1 MSRREDSKRERIRA
15 EEEALNK
22 QLQDAGLYEEG
33 MGLEEK
39 RTMLQ
44 LLEESRASAQQEAKE
59 REHWRQQEEQIL
71 NETLNK
77 SFNDNPEED
86 QQSAI
91 GSSIQDNE
99 DNSRDSDVV
108 AIPSGSD
115 KHDVRNSGNTSDCG
129 SVTPDLSP
137 LRPGSP
143 ELLVPSL
150 SPRQEQRAADRP
162 STSKSKSNNITGK
175 EKTKGSSQNSDED
188 LFCDSQSS
196 DQFVNRRKHQEC
208 IVTESHVKVD
218 SKASLS
224 SPGRRRP
231 VQQKLTVVRTVER
244 RTFIVEESNS
254 EPLEAQRSMRRYSVE
269 EVPSESDKSESKV
282 SSYSQP
288 LFSSGEDSS
297 RKQRHV
303 SEDEDGIQLLSPV
316 IGQRTVSSR
325 SAPSSSAKQNNQ
337 TLQDAEVSNSIEA
350 EPVRQIDAVML
361 GDSDDDFVLPSP
373 SVSQSTNS
381 NQVEKLCS
389 TPDGCESQKTQEAGK
404 SKHPPQERQ
413 ASDVSDKTDHGKNAE
428 VDCSIDS
435 QSPRHNHK
443 KAADGAGNHNMEISD
458 SDDEDHSF
466 NYQNDRKRNVNVFC
480 PQDNSDIPLKRRR
493 KMTVEDRK
501 VIYFK
506 SSEETLDDCFKRIL
520 GMISQDMERLE
531 QNQSS
536 LSYRLKWMPPVVI
549 DKRVKDS
556 LDRPGAH
563 NRRKAGGPAAGSS
576 EREMPHRTT
585 RYITR
590 TMEIQGEESQYSD
603 DSLPDLCHLE
613 EQNSVPQNKR
623 ILKRRSLHLGL
634 SQKRA
639 KLATLLE
646 NKESENSE
654 KLACDS
660 EEEFEN
666 DSIFPVKNTQSS
678 DERFSHQNKSSKAS
692 QEVSSSK
699 SVEMRNNECDSEE
712 ENMCIV
718 SQASDEECTVM
729 EKPAPSEGQR
739 QETEQPSVL
748 HKTPKGSKGSSE
760 VGNLKRPSRKT
771 FMLCTPE
778 DAGVNRDCDSAS
790 STTVQAQ
797 AQSEIREQIPYS
809 DEPST
814 SGIQLMSEVKTPMRS
829 RERGKAKHTSLNS
842 SNKRM
847 KPLNFVSSSRNDDAG
862 SQLDKDVQAG
872 PSSNVDICILDD
884 NSSATTTTSSLSSS
898 NQAGRSGTVRREK
911 GDQPQIRP
919 APLKFRKTNSREKGA
934 ENPSRGEEEKE
945 TEQITSSIAL
955 QRQVPNG
962 QFLEDGRDEEEEEED
977 SNMVPCPLCEKHYPM
992 KQIEIHAS
1000 DCLETNDL
1008 QQEQVVPS
1016 SSRQSKRKVIKPTQA
1031 AEEEEDMEIE
1041 EVMEMRGESIPTVVG
1056 RARTPPGKV
1065 RCTYCKVVMKE
1076 GDDYLI
1082 HVQSCIA
1089 KQQIKDSIM
1098 SPSSANTPAGKSGFK
1113 RVGGLQSQ
1121 GLRGP
1126 GARAGSLFDHLEGGL
1141 VCVRGDITAPEYS
1154 NIHTA
1159 LVQILNCVAVRP
1171 HGLSEVLAKKY
1182 PYSDLYSSRRQIK
1195 NYNRSV
1201 VEDRPRPGTI
1211 GICRPKTPF
1220 RGPIVVDVFGQF
1232 YMGKERNRNLMN
1244 KRLAKTLQDTN
1255 NSSERDPELLEGL
1268 IEDTADNRI
1277 RWFREALEQ
1286 LAKQVMEEDIKHVVF
1301 PYCIGCGLAGGN
1313 WERNYH
1319 PAIKKFAEKVRAL
1332 NVKVTI
1338 VQKTEEQKTDSDI
1351 AVIGTVKKSGVSGS
1365 PKGCSVNTKKKVN
1378 LQLQLNSSVS
1388 SSSEGLIG
1396 RRVRDTN
1403 ITQ

>member
-59 REHWRQQEEQIL
+59 REQWRQQEEQIL

-77 SFNDNPEED
+77 SFKDNSEED

-137 LRPGSP
+137 PRPGSP

-150 SPRQEQRAADRP
+150 SPRQEQCPVRP
-162 STSKSKSNNITGK
+162 TTSKGKSSNITVK

-208 IVTESHVKVD
+208 VVTESESHAKVD
-218 SKASLS
+218 SKAPLS
-224 SPGRRRP
+224 SPGRRRQ

-244 RTFIVEESNS
+244 RTFIVEENNS
-254 EPLEAQRSMRRYSVE
+254 EPLEAQRSIRRRYSVE
-269 EVPSESDKSESKV
+269 EVPSESDKFESRV
-282 SSYSQP
+282 SSFSQP
-288 LFSSGEDSS
+288 LFSSGEDNT
-297 RKQRHV
+297 RKQRRV

-316 IGQRTVSSR
+316 IGQRSVSSR
-325 SAPSSSAKQNNQ
+325 SASSGAKQNNQ
-337 TLQDAEVSNSIEA
+337 TLQDAEVSNSVEA
-350 EPVRQIDAVML
+350 EPIRQIDAVML
-361 GDSDDDFVLPSP
+361 EDSDDDDFVLPSP
-373 SVSQSTNS
+373 SVSQSTSS
-381 NQVEKLCS
+381 NQIERLSS
-389 TPDGCESQKTQEAGK
+389 TPVGCKSQKIQETEK
-404 SKHPPQERQ
+404 SKPPSQERH
-413 ASDVSDKTDHGKNAE
+413 ANDISDKVDHGKNTE
-428 VDCSIDS
+428 VDCCVDS
-435 QSPRHNHK
+435 QSPRHNLK
-443 KAADGAGNHNMEISD
+443 KTADGAGNHNMEISD

-493 KMTVEDRK
+493 KMTIEDRK

-506 SSEETLDDCFKRIL
+506 SNEETLDDCFKRIL

-536 LSYRLKWMPPVVI
+536 LSYRLKWMPPVVV
-549 DKRVKDS
+549 DRRVKDS

-576 EREMPHRTT
+576 EREMPHRAT

-590 TMEIQGEESQYSD
+590 TMETQEEESQYSE
-603 DSLPDLCHLE
+603 DSLPDLCSLE
-613 EQNSVPQNKR
+613 EQNLVPQNKR

-639 KLATLLE
+639 KLASLLE

-654 KLACDS
+654 KVACDS

-666 DSIFPVKNTQSS
+666 DSIFPLKNTQRSN
-678 DERFSHQNKSSKAS
+678 ERFLHQNKSSKTS

-699 SVEMRNNECDSEE
+699 SLETRNNECDSEE
-712 ENMCIV
+712 GNMFVV

-729 EKPAPSEGQR
+729 EKPSPSEGQR
-739 QETEQPSVL
+739 QEIEQPSVL

-760 VGNLKRPSRKT
+760 VRNLKRPSRKT
-771 FMLCTPE
+771 FLLCTPE

-790 STTVQAQ
+790 SSTVQGQ
-797 AQSEIREQIPYS
+797 AQSEIREQVPYS

-829 RERGKAKHTSLNS
+829 RERGKTKHTSVNS

-847 KPLNFVSSSRNDDAG
+847 KPLNFVSSSRNDDTV
-862 SQLDKDVQAG
+862 SQPDKDVQAG

-884 NSSATTTTSSLSSS
+884 NNPATTTSSLSSS

-911 GDQPQIRP
+911 SEQPQIRP

-934 ENPSRGEEEKE
+934 ENASRGEEEKD

-962 QFLEDGRDEEEEEED
+962 QFLEDAREEEEED
-977 SNMVPCPLCEKHYPM
+977 SNMVPCPLCGKQYPM

-1000 DCLETNDL
+1000 DCVEKNDL

-1016 SSRQSKRKVIKPTQA
+1016 TSRQSKRKVIKPTQT
-1031 AEEEEDMEIE
+1031 AEDEEDMEIE
-1041 EVMEMRGESIPTVVG
+1041 EVMEMRAESLPTVVG

-1082 HVQSCIA
+1082 HVQTCIE
-1089 KQQIKDSIM
+1089 KQQIQDSIM
-1098 SPSSANTPAGKSGFK
+1098 SPSSASTPAGKSGFK
-1113 RVGGLQSQ
+1113 RVGVSQSQ
-1121 GLRGP
+1121 GLGVP
-1126 GARAGSLFDHLEGGL
+1126 SAKARSLFDHLEGGL

-1159 LVQILNCVAVRP
+1159 LVQILNCVAIRP

-1182 PYSDLYSSRRQIK
+1182 PYSDLYSRRRQVK

-1201 VEDRPRPGTI
+1201 VEDRPKPGTI
-1211 GICRPKTPF
+1211 GICRPRAPSH
-1220 RGPIVVDVFGQF
+1220 GPIVVDVFGQF

-1255 NSSERDPELLEGL
+1255 NSSERDPQLLEGL
-1268 IEDTADNRI
+1268 LEDTTDNRI
-1277 RWFREALEQ
+1277 KWFREALEQ
-1286 LAKQVMEEDIKHVVF
+1286 LAEQVVKEGIKHVVF
-1301 PYCIGCGLAGGN
+1301 PFSIGCGLAGGN
-1313 WERNYH
+1313 WERNYF
-1319 PAIKKFAEKVRAL
+1319 PAIKNFAEKVKAL
-1332 NVKVTI
+1332 SVKVTI
-1338 VQKTEEQKTDSDI
+1338 VQKTNEQKSDNDVAI
-1351 AVIGTVKKSGVSGS
+1351 IGTVKKTVVSG
-1365 PKGCSVNTKKKVN
+1365 G
-1378 LQLQLNSSVS
+1378 SSRR
-1388 SSSEGLIG
+1388 G
-1396 RRVRDTN
+1396 RGAGGKYFGK
-1403 ITQ
+1403 

>member
-1 MSRREDSKRERIRA
+1 MSRREDSKRERLRA

-39 RTMLQ
+39 RSMLQ

-59 REHWRQQEEQIL
+59 REQWRQQEEQIL

-129 SVTPDLSP
+129 SVTPNLSP

-150 SPRQEQRAADRP
+150 SPRQEQCTSDRP
-162 STSKSKSNNITGK
+162 STSKSKSSNITVK
-175 EKTKGSSQNSDED
+175 EKTKGSSQNSDEN

-244 RTFIVEESNS
+244 RTFILEESNS
-254 EPLEAQRSMRRYSVE
+254 EPLEAQRSVRRYSVE
-269 EVPSESDKSESKV
+269 EVPSESDKSESRV

-288 LFSSGEDSS
+288 LFSSSEDGA

-325 SAPSSSAKQNNQ
+325 GASSSSAKQNNQ

-361 GDSDDDFVLPSP
+361 DDSDDDFVLPSP

-381 NQVEKLCS
+381 NQIESLGS
-389 TPDGCESQKTQEAGK
+389 THDGCESQKTQEAGK
-404 SKHPPQERQ
+404 SKHPPEERQ
-413 ASDVSDKTDHGKNAE
+413 ASDISDEADHGKNTE

-435 QSPRHNHK
+435 QSPRHKLK

-480 PQDNSDIPLKRRR
+480 PQNNSDIPLKRRR
-493 KMTVEDRK
+493 KMTMEDRK

-536 LSYRLKWMPPVVI
+536 LSYRLKWMPPVVV

-563 NRRKAGGPAAGSS
+563 SRRRAGGPAAGSS

-585 RYITR
+585 RYIAR
-590 TMEIQGEESQYSD
+590 TMEIQEDESQYSE
-603 DSLPDLCHLE
+603 DSLPDLCQLE

-639 KLATLLE
+639 KLACLLE

-666 DSIFPVKNTQSS
+666 DSMFPVKNAQKSN
-678 DERFSHQNKSSKAS
+678 ERLSHQNRANKAP

-699 SVEMRNNECDSEE
+699 SVETRNNECDSEE

-729 EKPAPSEGQR
+729 EKLAPSEGQR

-748 HKTPKGSKGSSE
+748 HKTPKSSKDSSE

-771 FMLCTPE
+771 FLLCTPE

-797 AQSEIREQIPYS
+797 AQSEIREQTPYS

-829 RERGKAKHTSLNS
+829 RERGKAKHTPLNS

-847 KPLNFVSSSRNDDAG
+847 KPLNFVSSSRSDDVG

-884 NSSATTTTSSLSSS
+884 GNSATTTSSLSSS

-911 GDQPQIRP
+911 SDQPQIRP
-919 APLKFRKTNSREKGA
+919 APLKFRKTNPREKGA
-934 ENPSRGEEEKE
+934 ENASRGEEDKE

-962 QFLEDGRDEEEEEED
+962 QFLEDGRDEEQEED
-977 SNMVPCPLCEKHYPM
+977 GNMVPCPLCGKHYPL

-1000 DCLETNDL
+1000 DCLETNEL

-1016 SSRQSKRKVIKPTQA
+1016 SSRQSIRKVIKPTQT
-1031 AEEEEDMEIE
+1031 AEEEEDMDIE
-1041 EVMEMRGESIPTVVG
+1041 EVMEMRAESLPTVVG
-1056 RARTPPGKV
+1056 RERTPPGKV

-1076 GDDYLI
+1076 GDDYLL

-1113 RVGGLQSQ
+1113 QVGGLQSQ
-1121 GLRGP
+1121 GLRVP
-1126 GARAGSLFDHLEGGL
+1126 TTKAGSLFDHLE
-1141 VCVRGDITAPEYS
+1141 
-1154 NIHTA
+1154 
-1159 LVQILNCVAVRP
+1159 
-1171 HGLSEVLAKKY
+1171 
-1182 PYSDLYSSRRQIK
+1182 
-1195 NYNRSV
+1195 
-1201 VEDRPRPGTI
+1201 
-1211 GICRPKTPF
+1211 
-1220 RGPIVVDVFGQF
+1220 
-1232 YMGKERNRNLMN
+1232 
-1244 KRLAKTLQDTN
+1244 
-1255 NSSERDPELLEGL
+1255 
-1268 IEDTADNRI
+1268 
-1277 RWFREALEQ
+1277 
-1286 LAKQVMEEDIKHVVF
+1286 
-1301 PYCIGCGLAGGN
+1301 
-1313 WERNYH
+1313 
-1319 PAIKKFAEKVRAL
+1319 
-1332 NVKVTI
+1332 
-1338 VQKTEEQKTDSDI
+1338 
-1351 AVIGTVKKSGVSGS
+1351 GS

-1388 SSSEGLIG
+1388 SSSEESEEEYEIPTSPSRNFIPISEQTDSLIDYHNQFNKRIQRPLVPGAVGPGANKRG
-1396 RRVRDTN
+1396 RKRRRKRTKASKRG
-1403 ITQ
+1403 TSKKMKS